1 MYFLNL
7 FWRFAMKIVKEK
19 ILNKEN
25 SIEYQNLINLD
36 SPYLVKLEKDSF
48 YSFNEYYCFVIEYCE
63 VF

>member
-1 MYFLNL
+1 
-7 FWRFAMKIVKEK
+7 MKIVKEK
-19 ILNKEN
+19 ILNKES
-25 SIEYQNLINLD
+25 SIEYQNLLNLN